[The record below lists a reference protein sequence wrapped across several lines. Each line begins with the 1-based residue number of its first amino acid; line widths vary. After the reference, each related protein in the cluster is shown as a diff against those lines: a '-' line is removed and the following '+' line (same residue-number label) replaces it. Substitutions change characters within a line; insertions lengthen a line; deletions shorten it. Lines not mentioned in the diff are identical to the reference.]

1 MKKNE
6 CYSLGKIT
14 KSHGLKGEVTIYLDV
29 DQPENYKKL
38 DVILLDIKGEL
49 IPYDVEKIQ
58 IRGKKSILKLKEI
71 TSIEE
76 TEKVVNA
83 EVFLPLIALPKL
95 KGNRFYYHEI
105 IGYNIYDSNSEKEIG
120 KIKAIYEST
129 GNDLFAVDLNGVEI
143 LIPIVDQFIKKI
155 DHQNTT
161 IELNIPDGLVDVYLN
176 S

>member
-29 DQPENYKKL
+29 DQPENYKKIDAL
-38 DVILLDIKGEL
+38 LLDIKGEL

-71 TSIEE
+71 HSIEE
-76 TEKVVNA
+76 TEKIVNS
-83 EVFLPLIALPKL
+83 EVFLPLSALPKL
-95 KGNRFYYHEI
+95 KGNRFYYHEVI
-105 IGYNIYDSNSEKEIG
+105 DYSIFDNNSKQEIG

-129 GNDLFAVDLNGVEI
+129 GNDLFAVDHEGVEV
-143 LIPIVDQFIKKI
+143 LIPIVDEFIEKI
-155 DHQNTT
+155 DHTNAT
-161 IELNIPDGLVDVYLN
+161 IFLILPDGLIEVYLN

>member
-105 IGYNIYDSNSEKEIG
+105 IGYNIYDSNSEKDIG

>member
-129 GNDLFAVDLNGVEI
+129 GNDLFAVDHNGVEI

>member
-1 MKKNE
+1 M
-6 CYSLGKIT
+6 
-14 KSHGLKGEVTIYLDV
+14 
-29 DQPENYKKL
+29 
-38 DVILLDIKGEL
+38 

-129 GNDLFAVDLNGVEI
+129 GNDLFAVDHNGVEI
-143 LIPIVDQFIKKI
+143 LIPIVDQFIKKLI
-155 DHQNTT
+155 TK
-161 IELNIPDGLVDVYLN
+161 ILLLN
-176 S
+176 